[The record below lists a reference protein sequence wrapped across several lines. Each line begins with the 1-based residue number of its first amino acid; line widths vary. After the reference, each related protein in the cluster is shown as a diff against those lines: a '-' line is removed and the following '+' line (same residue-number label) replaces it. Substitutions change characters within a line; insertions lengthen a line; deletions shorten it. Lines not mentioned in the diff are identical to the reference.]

1 MMFMELESLLSYF
14 SAEGVWA
21 ILNVFLIFYIIK
33 DQNNRDERQSKREEN
48 YQKVITDLTTS
59 LKDVAEIKEM
69 LKKHLN
75 K

>member
-1 MMFMELESLLSYF
+1 MEIESIFSYF

-21 ILNVFLIFYIIK
+21 VLSVFLIFYIIK
-33 DQNNRDERQSKREEN
+33 DQNKRDERQALREEK
-48 YQKVITDLTTS
+48 YQEVISGLTAS

-69 LKKHLN
+69 LKEKFN

>member
-1 MMFMELESLLSYF
+1 MELESLLSYF
-14 SAEGVWA
+14 SAEGVWV
-21 ILNVFLIFYIIK
+21 ILSVFLIFYIIK

>member
-1 MMFMELESLLSYF
+1 MELESLLSYF

>member
-1 MMFMELESLLSYF
+1 MELESILTYF

-21 ILNVFLIFYIIK
+21 ILSVFLIFYIIK
-33 DQNNRDERQSKREEN
+33 DQDKRDERQAQREEK
-48 YQKVITDLTTS
+48 YQEVIAGLTTA

-69 LKKHLN
+69 LKEKFN

>member
-1 MMFMELESLLSYF
+1 MELESLLSYF

-21 ILNVFLIFYIIK
+21 ILIVFLIFYIIK

>member
-1 MMFMELESLLSYF
+1 MFMELESLLSYF

>member
-1 MMFMELESLLSYF
+1 MFMELESLLSYF

-21 ILNVFLIFYIIK
+21 ILSVFLIFYIIK
-33 DQNNRDERQSKREEN
+33 DQNNRDERQSKREEK

>member
-1 MMFMELESLLSYF
+1 MELESLLSYF
-14 SAEGVWA
+14 SAEGVRA

>member
-1 MMFMELESLLSYF
+1 MELESLLSYF

-21 ILNVFLIFYIIK
+21 ILSFFLIFYIIK

>member
-1 MMFMELESLLSYF
+1 MEIEQVLSYF

-21 ILNVFLIFYIIK
+21 VLSAILIFHIANDRRK
-33 DQNNRDERQSKREEN
+33 RDERQALREEN
-48 YQKVITDLTTS
+48 YRAVIAELTAS

-69 LKKHLN
+69 LKEKLD